1 MHAYS
6 AIKTGPPPLLIKNL
20 SQYIF
25 MNSVVLDVSVAASS
39 LIVLIIA
46 VFALP
51 MVMPAGYAILLSLV
65 LFIICMS
72 GGGYLISNNK
82 TE

>member
-1 MHAYS
+1 
-6 AIKTGPPPLLIKNL
+6 
-20 SQYIF
+20 
-25 MNSVVLDVSVAASS
+25 MNSVILDVSVAALS
-39 LIVLIIA
+39 LIVLIIS

-51 MVMPAGYAILLSLV
+51 MVFPAGYATLAALV

-72 GGGYLISNNK
+72 CGGYFISKNYG